1 MKTRI
6 NLLTQDLLPPEL
18 IISFERLIQLTLLI
32 LVVGGAANAWY
43 YWENSSLSGELAHHH
58 QTRNQLQSEK
68 QALEQKVNNHKPD
81 PRLVAQVQATDERL
95 LVKQKLLAELDRR
108 SDITSEGFST
118 LLTDLAG
125 VSAPKLWLTR
135 IQAANQR
142 FSFEGYSVQAQTVP
156 FWIDQL
162 KTTDT
167 LKGYAF
173 SAINMDRGEGQPI
186 AFVLSSKPE
195 EKPAAATEAA
205 K

>member
-6 NLLTQDLLPPEL
+6 NLLTPDLLPPEL
-18 IISFERLIQLTLLI
+18 RISFERTVLLVLIV
-32 LVVGGAANAWY
+32 LVVGGAANAWF
-43 YWENSSLSGELAHHH
+43 YWKNSFLTQELAQHH
-58 QTRNQLQSEK
+58 QARNHLQNQK
-68 QALEQKVNNHKPD
+68 KDLEQKVSNHKPD
-81 PRLVAQVQATDERL
+81 PRLVAQVKAMDERL
-95 LVKQKLLAELDRR
+95 LLKQQLLAELDRR
-108 SDITSEGFST
+108 SDITSEGFSI

-125 VSAPKLWLTR
+125 VSANKLWLTR
-135 IQAANQR
+135 IQAANQK

-162 KTTDT
+162 KSTET

-195 EKPAAATEAA
+195 EKPVAAAEGA